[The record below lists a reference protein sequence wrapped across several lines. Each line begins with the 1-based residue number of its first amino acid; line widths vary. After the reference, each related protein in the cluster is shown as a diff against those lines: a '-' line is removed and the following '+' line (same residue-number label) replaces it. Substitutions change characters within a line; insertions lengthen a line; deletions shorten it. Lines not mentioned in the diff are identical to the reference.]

1 MYTVPVTAPGTA
13 AATSARSG
21 MDIVAIL
28 LALAVFALMFG
39 LIRAME
45 RI

>member
-1 MYTVPVTAPGTA
+1 VARASRTATA
-13 AATSARSG
+13 WERGSG
-21 MDIVAIL
+21 MDIVAVL